1 MLDRLFAP
9 SPEVPSVVTAPSLW
23 LLLMEA
29 RVPWEFAALKLGGRW
44 LRRLPR
50 GDGHAVLVFPGL
62 GANDL
67 STVPLR
73 AVLGDL
79 GYAAQPW
86 SCGFNLGPRPGV
98 LHRCGELVRELRERH
113 GRPVSLVGWSL
124 GGLYAREVAKLA
136 PDAVRCV
143 ITLGTPFAGPAK
155 ANNAW
160 RFFEFASGQKVDE
173 TDALRAQLRVAP
185 RVPTTSIYSRSDGI
199 VAWQGS
205 VQQPDHGQT
214 ENIEVVA
221 SHIGLGVNP
230 SAWWAVADRLAQ
242 PEGQWRPFER
252 TGLYGLKSFI
262 YPDPNRM

>member
-9 SPEVPSVVTAPSLW
+9 SPEVPSIVTAPSLW

-44 LRRLPR
+44 LRRLPP

-86 SCGFNLGPRPGV
+86 NCGFNLGPRPGV
-98 LHRCGELVRELRERH
+98 LHRCSERVRELRERH

-160 RFFEFASGQKVDE
+160 RFFEFASGQKIDE

-185 RVPTTSIYSRSDGI
+185 PVPTTSIYSRSDGI
-199 VAWQGS
+199 VAWPCS
-205 VQQPDHGQT
+205 LNEEAAHT
-214 ENIEVVA
+214 ENIEVFA
-221 SHIGLGVNP
+221 SHVGLGLNP
-230 SAWWAVADRLAQ
+230 LALFAMADRLAQ
-242 PEGQWRPFER
+242 DPADWRRFDRPAALR
-252 TGLYGLKSFI
+252 WLMAQG
-262 YPDPNRM
+262 PARPA